1 MHKENVHESEENGGD
16 YIVDCLDEDEVRCE
30 CGCERVGKAD
40 ETTTCDICDRP
51 VVLSCLKSNWK
62 DTDMDVCS
70 SCRDIDPIAVLLAQ
84 REQLRRDRA
93 WAVRAI
99 RDFDLQDR
107 KQAVTDYAARLG
119 HAIGTIDYVK
129 QIMGGK

>member
-16 YIVDCLDEDEVRCE
+16 YEVDVLDEDEVRCG

-70 SCRDIDPIAVLLAQ
+70 SCRDLGPIAVLLAQ

-93 WAVRAI
+93 LAVRAI
-99 RDFDLQDR
+99 ADFNLAD
-107 KQAVTDYAARLG
+107 KKTTVTNYAYRLG
-119 HAIGTIDYVK
+119 MAIGEIDYIK
-129 QIMGGK
+129 QILGGK

>member
-16 YIVDCLDEDEVRCE
+16 YEVDVLDEDEVRCE

-84 REQLRRDRA
+84 REQLRRDRDR
-93 WAVRAI
+93 AVRAI
-99 RDFDLQDR
+99 ADFNLAD
-107 KQAVTDYAARLG
+107 KKTTVTDYAYRFG
-119 HAIGTIDYVK
+119 MAIGEIDYIK
-129 QIMGGK
+129 QILGGK